1 MAGTSRKTEPHTFE
15 VLVSFSGLDKG
26 DRFTQDADDMGWAL
40 MHVENGYLRV
50 VTEEVADAG
59 RSEVGQG

>member
-1 MAGTSRKTEPHTFE
+1 VAGTSRKTTPQTFE
-15 VLVSFSGLDKG
+15 VLVSFSALDVG

-50 VTEEVADAG
+50 VPQEVPDVG